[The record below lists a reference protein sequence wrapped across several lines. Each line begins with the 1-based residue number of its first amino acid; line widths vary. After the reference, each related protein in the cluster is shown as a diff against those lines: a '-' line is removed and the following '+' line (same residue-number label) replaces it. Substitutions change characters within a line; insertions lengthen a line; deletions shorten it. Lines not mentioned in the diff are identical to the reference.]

1 MLGINRHLR
10 NTIILC
16 WLGWVLDFYDLI
28 LIVFLIP
35 QIEVS
40 LNINSNISVWLIGI
54 GLGGSGIGGILF
66 GMLSDLYGR
75 KKILLLTV
83 LLFSSG
89 ILMTAFTQTTTQFLI
104 ARFITGLGLGGE
116 WATGHSIIAE
126 SVPAKTRA
134 RWGALLQSGEPVGVM
149 MAAIMGFLIA
159 PYIGWRYVFIIS
171 SFFGLVILIFRS
183 HLQESSVWQ
192 KSKRLTYV
200 SWGKQFRP
208 FFHAYKFLIFL
219 TFILAVF
226 KLGTYW
232 TCYTWLPRFINES
245 YGQAIGKSA
254 LWIICGQIGQFIG
267 MYVFGF
273 VADWIGR
280 RWGFTLFS
288 LLTAMVLFCLAVF
301 WDLLFQEQQILF
313 WLLIFFLGLG
323 SGCTPGF
330 GTLLAEIFPTA
341 QRTFAM
347 GTIYNLAR
355 GMQIFSPVIVGL
367 AVERWGLLGG
377 LMIPCLLA
385 LLTAMWVWTLPERKG
400 KPLQDSYLIED

>member
-1 MLGINRHLR
+1 MLLIDRRLR
-10 NTIILC
+10 NTVILC

-40 LNINSNISVWLIGI
+40 LNINSNTGVWLIGV
-54 GLGGSGIGGILF
+54 GLGASGIGGILF

-75 KKILLLTV
+75 KKILFLTV
-83 LLFSSG
+83 LLFSFG
-89 ILMTAFTQTTTQFLI
+89 MLLTAFTQTTAQFLL

-116 WATGHSIIAE
+116 WATGHAIIAE
-126 SVPAKTRA
+126 SVPTKTRA
-134 RWGALLQSGEPVGVM
+134 RWGALLQSGEPIGVIL
-149 MAAIMGFLIA
+149 AAIMGFLIV

-171 SFFGLVILIFRS
+171 SFFGLLVLVFRS
-183 HLQESSVWQ
+183 HLPESSVWQ
-192 KSKRLTYV
+192 NSPRLTYV
-200 SWGKQFRP
+200 TWGKKFWP
-208 FFHAYKFLIFL
+208 FFQEYKSLIL
-219 TFILAVF
+219 LAFILAVL

-232 TCYTWLPRFINES
+232 TCYTWLPRFISES

-254 LWIICGQIGQFIG
+254 LWIICGQVGQFIG
-267 MYVFGF
+267 MYIFGF
-273 VADWIGR
+273 VADRIGR
-280 RWGFTLFS
+280 RWGFTCFS
-288 LLTAMVLFCLAVF
+288 LLTAIVLFCLSVF
-301 WDLLFQEQQILF
+301 WDLLFKEHQILF
-313 WLLIFFLGLG
+313 WLLIFFLGFG

-347 GTIYNLAR
+347 GTVYNLAR
-355 GMQIFSPVIVGL
+355 GVQIFSPVIVGL
-367 AVERWGLLGG
+367 AVERFGLLGG

-385 LLTAMWVWTLPERKG
+385 LLTALWVWTLPERRG